1 MVKQEIEYQ
10 IQRPVEITAKRMR
23 DGKPEY
29 LIKWESQED
38 ILLETW
44 EPHIHLKKCQSLIH
58 LYEKETRRKDKE
70 LRRKKRDER
79 IEK

>member
-1 MVKQEIEYQ
+1 MVKQEKNYK
-10 IQRPVEITAKRMR
+10 IQRPVEITAKRII

-29 LIKWESQED
+29 LIKWEGIDE

-44 EPHIHLKKCQSLIH
+44 EPHVHLRKCQNLIH
-58 LYEKETRRKDKE
+58 LYEKETKRKDKE